1 MLLEIF
7 IAGNV
12 MIGPNLCSAD
22 FIEKGQLYTVEYIC
36 HENGTLPKESVGT
49 HQYTKY

>member
-12 MIGPNLCSAD
+12 MIGPNLCQVD
-22 FIEKGQLYTVEYIC
+22 FIHNGQLYTVEYKCLDNKILSRKRI
-36 HENGTLPKESVGT
+36 GPDKFTT
-49 HQYTKY
+49 F